1 MEGTAGTVSLATI
14 ASVAA
19 ESSFNSLIGQDADT
33 GGNNVGQFILNV
45 VLKAD
50 ASGSVEAV
58 KAAIAKLPQDRVMV
72 RFLLASA
79 GNVSASDIDLAATS
93 GAIIFAFG
101 TSTSGAVLS
110 DAKKRSVEVRE
121 YDVIYDIVDDV
132 RAALEGLL
140 PVRRERE
147 LLGAAEVRG
156 VFGGK
161 RGKVAG
167 CGILEGILR
176 RGARVTV
183 KRDGEAIGDGLV
195 VELRSVNEL
204 VTEIEEGNE
213 CGIDLEGYHD
223 WQIGDRL
230 EAYELVEGAMTLEDA
245 AQDVAGFRSTQG

>member
-1 MEGTAGTVSLATI
+1 ML
-14 ASVAA
+14 
-19 ESSFNSLIGQDADT
+19 
-33 GGNNVGQFILNV
+33 LNV

-58 KAAIAKLPQDRVMV
+58 KAAIAKLPQDRVKV
-72 RFLLASA
+72 RFLLASP
-79 GNVSASDIDLAATS
+79 GNVSGSDIDLAATS

-101 TSTSGAVLS
+101 TSTAGGVLGE
-110 DAKKRSVEVRE
+110 AKRRGVEVRE

-167 CGILEGILR
+167 CGITEGLLR
-176 RGARVTV
+176 RGARATV
-183 KRDGEAIGDGLV
+183 LRGGKAIGDGIV
-195 VELRSVNEL
+195 VEMRRVNEL
-204 VTEIEEGNE
+204 VADMEAGNE
-213 CGIDLEGYHD
+213 CGIDVEGFHD
-223 WQIGDRL
+223 WEIGDRI
-230 EAYELVEGAMTLEDA
+230 EAYELVERSMTLEDA
-245 AQDVAGFRSTQG
+245 ASDVAGFRSKQD